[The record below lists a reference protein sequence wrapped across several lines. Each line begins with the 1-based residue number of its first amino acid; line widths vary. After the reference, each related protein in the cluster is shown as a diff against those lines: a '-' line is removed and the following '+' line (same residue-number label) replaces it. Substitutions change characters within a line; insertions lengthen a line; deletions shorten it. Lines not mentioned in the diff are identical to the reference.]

1 MTLRLR
7 LRIALL
13 SFATLVIAH
22 PSRAAAP
29 PVTLE
34 QIMADPDWIGNPP
47 EHPYW
52 SADGRT
58 VYYEQKRAGSE
69 LRDLVRL
76 DVASGASR
84 VVPPAERGTA
94 EAADGDW
101 SRDRK

>member
-1 MTLRLR
+1 MTFRLR

-13 SFATLVIAH
+13 SLAALVIAH

-34 QIMADPDWIGNPP
+34 QIMADPDWLGNPP

-84 VVPPAERGTA
+84 GVAPAARGTGQ
-94 EAADGDW
+94 AARRRL
-101 SRDRK
+101 SR